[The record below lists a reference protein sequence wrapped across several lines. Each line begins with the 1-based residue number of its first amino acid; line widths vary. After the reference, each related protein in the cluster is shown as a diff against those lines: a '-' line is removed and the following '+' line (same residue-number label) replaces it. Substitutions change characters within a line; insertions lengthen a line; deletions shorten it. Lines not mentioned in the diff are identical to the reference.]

1 MSRAVGRVVVAMS
14 GGVDSSLAAYLLR
27 EQGYDVI
34 GITMQIWP
42 KADPDKVEKHG
53 GCCSLT
59 AVEDARRVAADVGIP
74 YYVVNFQQV
83 FEEKVIDYFCA
94 EYAAGRT
101 PNPCIAC
108 NQYVKFGA
116 LLQKARELDADFLAT
131 GHYARRDEDPAT
143 RRHLLRKA
151 RDLSKDQTY
160 ALYTASQDELGALL
174 FPLGD
179 MTKVE
184 VRAAARRLN
193 LVVADKPESQEICFV
208 DEDYRPFLEARAPG
222 VFAPGDI
229 VDRSGRVL
237 GRHKGLPHYTI
248 GQRRGLGITSPRPLY
263 VLELDTVGNR
273 VVVGEWEK
281 AYSQGLEAAD
291 LNFIPFDA
299 PQTPIR
305 VEAKV
310 RYRAEPAPATLH
322 PPEVRTPAP
331 DPNGLA
337 ADPAVGPAAGGKVK
351 LVFDTPERAVTPGQA
366 VVLYDGDLV
375 IGGGTITRAIS
386 VE

>member
-1 MSRAVGRVVVAMS
+1 MKKPRVVVAMS
-14 GGVDSSLAAYLLR
+14 GGVDSSLAAYLLK

-59 AVEDARRVAADVGIP
+59 AVEDARRVAAAVGIP

-116 LLQKARELDADFLAT
+116 LLKKARELDADFLAT
-131 GHYARRDEDPAT
+131 GHYARRDEDAAT
-143 RRHLLRKA
+143 GRHLLRKA
-151 RDLSKDQTY
+151 QDISKDQTY

-184 VRAAARRLN
+184 VRAVARRLN

-237 GRHKGLPHYTI
+237 GHHKGLPYYTI

-263 VLELDTVGNR
+263 VLELDTVDNR
-273 VVVGEWEK
+273 VVVGEWEE
-281 AYSQGLEAAD
+281 AYSQGLEATD

-299 PQTPIR
+299 PSAPIG

-310 RYRAEPAPATLH
+310 RYRAEPSPATLY
-322 PPEVRTPAP
+322 PPDSSAR
-331 DPNGLA
+331 LI
-337 ADPAVGPAAGGKVK
+337 
-351 LVFDTPERAVTPGQA
+351 FDQPERAVTPGQA
-366 VVLYDGDLV
+366 VVFYDGDLV
-375 IGGGTITRAIS
+375 VGGGTINRALS
-386 VE
+386 